1 MKLPLIRL
9 KSMLF
14 RNIFVALAAAAI
26 VFNPWHSAEL
36 MAGETD
42 LLAAVDAIAKLHQL
56 SPIFTDPER
65 RKNMSL
71 QQRKATET
79 EARKQLRRVPLDLLI
94 PQIEKY
100 SVASAQQVRSFD
112 SPRAF
117 VTRLSDVAMNG
128 IITPPNLEWPA
139 HGSVAFKAQ
148 TSHAGNTKV
157 FKAPSA
163 RIFAVFDS
171 AAYGDIR
178 VLVKWYQPSSGSIV
192 LFKQFEISDSDSNYI
207 WIDNTKGN
215 AVGEYRV
222 EIYRVTQSLQLLSSG
237 NYRFET

>member
-9 KSMLF
+9 KSSLF
-14 RNIFVALAAAAI
+14 RSIFVALAAASI
-26 VFNPWHSAEL
+26 VFTSWHSAEL
-36 MAGETD
+36 VAGETD

-56 SPIFTDPER
+56 SPIFTDPNR

-79 EARKQLRRVPLDLLI
+79 EARKQLQRVPLELLI

-128 IITPPNLEWPA
+128 IITPPNLERPA
-139 HGSVAFKAQ
+139 HGSVAFKVQA
-148 TSHAGNTKV
+148 SHAGNTKV
-157 FKAPSA
+157 FRSPSE
-163 RIFAVFDS
+163 RIYAAFDS
-171 AAYGDIR
+171 ATYADTR

-192 LFKQFEISDSDSNYI
+192 LFKQFEISAGQSNYI
-207 WIDNTKGN
+207 WINNTKGYV
-215 AVGEYRV
+215 AGEYRV
-222 EIYRVTQSLQLLSSG
+222 EIYRVNQSLQLLSSG
-237 NYRFET
+237 IYRVET